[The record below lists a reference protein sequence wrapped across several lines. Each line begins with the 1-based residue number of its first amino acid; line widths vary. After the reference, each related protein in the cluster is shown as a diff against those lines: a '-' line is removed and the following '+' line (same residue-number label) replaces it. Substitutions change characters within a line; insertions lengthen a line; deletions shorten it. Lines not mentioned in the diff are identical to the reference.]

1 MDLIWVALAALTF
14 IIVIVV
20 VVAGGV
26 VLFLRMRAHESI
38 NFDLRVLFRV
48 YLLVVI
54 VAGLL
59 VFTQGASNLI
69 QAGFATLGS
78 NQFSYDPVYIRL
90 PSDSAPQP
98 QTAVELKDRTQL
110 TDVELEELAD
120 IETERRIE
128 QIAVDEERRRLGL
141 DRAKKEG
148 LIQGISF
155 LIIGL
160 LIWLSHLAAR
170 RWLETGEERASLLNR
185 IYLIVVTIVFGI
197 ITIVLMPQAVFE
209 TFSYVVLDPVDSFG
223 SRTQPGDKLALAIT
237 TLPVWLIY
245 LFEVVRSMRR
255 ATA

>member
-1 MDLIWVALAALTF
+1 MDVIWGALAALIF
-14 IIVIVV
+14 IFVIVLI
-20 VVAGGV
+20 VAGGV

-38 NFDLRVLFRV
+38 NFDLRVLLRV

-59 VFTQGASNLI
+59 VFTQGASSLL

-78 NQFSYDPVYIRL
+78 NQFSYDPVYIQLR
-90 PSDSAPQP
+90 SDSAPHSP
-98 QTAVELKDRTQL
+98 TAVELKDRTQL
-110 TDVELEELAD
+110 TNVELDELAD
-120 IETERRIE
+120 IEAERRIE
-128 QIAVDEERRRLGL
+128 QIALEEERRLLGL

-185 IYLIVVTIVFGI
+185 VYLILVTIIFGI

-209 TFSYVVLDPVDSFG
+209 TFSYIVLDPVDSFG
-223 SRTQPGDKLALAIT
+223 SRVQPGDKLALAII

-245 LFEVVRSMRR
+245 LFEVIRSMRK
-255 ATA
+255 ASA